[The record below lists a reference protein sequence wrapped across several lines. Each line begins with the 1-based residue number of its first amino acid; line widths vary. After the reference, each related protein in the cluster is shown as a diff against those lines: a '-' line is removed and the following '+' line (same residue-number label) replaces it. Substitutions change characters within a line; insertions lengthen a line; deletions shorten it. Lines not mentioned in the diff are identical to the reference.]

1 MTILKSAF
9 VWWCCRLPFDWK
21 TPITYLMAL
30 AIMYVVLIHVYIFA
44 SAAISFEIGSYL
56 WVVEFIEDIKHDT
69 ESINKI
75 AKSRRNRWQTMQ
87 RLRDSIEFHC
97 HIKQFSI
104 CFLNFRWNIRISTV
118 WSWPDFTKF
127 RLVRNVSNIGEPMLT
142 AVFSWSLV
150 TICGTLLIV
159 QMQLV

>member
-118 WSWPDFTKF
+118 WSLDLILQNLGSSVMFQTLVNRCWLQYF
-127 RLVRNVSNIGEPMLT
+127 RGV
-142 AVFSWSLV
+142 WSQFAAH
-150 TICGTLLIV
+150 CWSYKCN
-159 QMQLV
+159 